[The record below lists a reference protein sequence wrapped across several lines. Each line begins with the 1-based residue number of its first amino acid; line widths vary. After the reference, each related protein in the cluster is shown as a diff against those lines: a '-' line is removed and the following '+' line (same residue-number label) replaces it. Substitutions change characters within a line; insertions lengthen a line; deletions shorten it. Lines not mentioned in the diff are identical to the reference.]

1 MSALRDGI
9 ELAKALEGE
18 SINTYE
24 IYQTITEHPD
34 LHRML
39 QALIEGGLARVQDLE
54 RFESRFDPERITDV
68 TKLAGLHIDDLRIA
82 QVFDAGIEYTDF
94 LELICERER
103 DTAVLYDR
111 LAAVVADRE
120 PQYALKRLAE
130 DTRRRLWLVR
140 SRLELER
147 L

>member
-9 ELAKALEGE
+9 ELAKSLEGE

-24 IYQTITEHPD
+24 IYQAITEHAD

-39 QALIEGGLARVQDLE
+39 QALVEGGLARVQDLE
-54 RFESRFDPERITDV
+54 RFENRFDPERIVDPA
-68 TKLAGLHIDDLRIA
+68 KLSGLHIDDLRIA
-82 QVFDAGIEYTDF
+82 QVFDAGMEYTDF
-94 LELICERER
+94 LELICERE
-103 DTAVLYDR
+103 DNTAVLYDR